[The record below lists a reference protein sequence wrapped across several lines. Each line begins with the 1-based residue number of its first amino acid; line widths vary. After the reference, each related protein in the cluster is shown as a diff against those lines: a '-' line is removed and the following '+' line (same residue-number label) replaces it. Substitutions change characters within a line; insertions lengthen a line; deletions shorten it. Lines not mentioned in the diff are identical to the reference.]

1 MIPRQ
6 IPFKTVSC
14 VKVKYSPLE
23 RLWLFILS
31 KDFTTGETERGLKV
45 LYMAGRPEANNVC
58 INITT
63 TKGLI
68 LCRLKSSSSHMIK
81 KNTMGRIIS
90 QPARWE
96 TPSEIVLIVPNSS
109 AHTVNYLLLVS
120 MYLCMYISQRI
131 HVESLLLVSFT
142 GSPLIFFSKQQ
153 QGSSSLRRHPC
164 LQRCQEGR
172 APATTHGNENLSLL
186 ASFIL
191 HGVS

>member
-81 KNTMGRIIS
+81 KKYNG
-90 QPARWE
+90 
-96 TPSEIVLIVPNSS
+96 
-109 AHTVNYLLLVS
+109 
-120 MYLCMYISQRI
+120 
-131 HVESLLLVSFT
+131 
-142 GSPLIFFSKQQ
+142 
-153 QGSSSLRRHPC
+153 
-164 LQRCQEGR
+164 
-172 APATTHGNENLSLL
+172 THHLL
-186 ASFIL
+186 AREMGNPLRNCTNRSKFIST
-191 HGVS
+191 HR

>member
-1 MIPRQ
+1 
-6 IPFKTVSC
+6 
-14 VKVKYSPLE
+14 
-23 RLWLFILS
+23 
-31 KDFTTGETERGLKV
+31 
-45 LYMAGRPEANNVC
+45 
-58 INITT
+58 
-63 TKGLI
+63 
-68 LCRLKSSSSHMIK
+68 
-81 KNTMGRIIS
+81 
-90 QPARWE
+90 
-96 TPSEIVLIVPNSS
+96 
-109 AHTVNYLLLVS
+109 

-191 HGVS
+191 HGVSWSHCMLICSEFFKELLSFAVCLDEQKLPRRRWAPAWTWGRRSGGGSAGRRPPPAGHRSSSSQPSPDGIKQEKETD